1 MYRIGIRGTSL
12 EYIIR
17 EDVYPFME
25 VDQFTGMPT
34 TFLRLV
40 VVDEDDVPEQFLVVM
55 PTDIVYR
62 RYPYDEETMGK
73 ILDAAKVAQERYAAD
88 KEEAERKEREEKI
101 PGDSSPDHAGY
112 HG

>member
-1 MYRIGIRGTSL
+1 MYRIGIRGTAL

-40 VVDEDDVPEQFLVVM
+40 VVDEDDVPTQFLVVM

-62 RYPYDEETMGK
+62 RYPYDEETMSN
-73 ILDAAKVAQERYAAD
+73 ILDAAKVAQERYVAG
-88 KEEAERKEREEKI
+88 KEESERREREEEM
-101 PGDSSPDHAGY
+101 PDDARSNHEGY
-112 HG
+112 YG